1 MSSLQEHFLP
11 MPVLSEV
18 GLRGKNLLAMAD
30 AAGVLEMNPCD
41 SGTIQKTYKPI
52 SFQTKLDFMTRHK

>member
-1 MSSLQEHFLP
+1 

-30 AAGVLEMNPCD
+30 AAVVLEMNPCD
-41 SGTIQKTYKPI
+41 SWTVQKTYKPI
-52 SFQTKLDFMTRHK
+52 SFQTKLDFMTHHKGS